1 MKYLLPLLIIINI
14 SNNSFCQ
21 MKPVQERDI
30 EIQRIDIKLEKFRKQ
45 HQVGVLLS
53 ILGAVVFIMPSVS
66 QGKYTT
72 ATIFAGS
79 VLSAAGYITTFDSYR
94 HLRYDVPKLDS
105 QSPKIETP
113 EPIKKTKPKSW
124 WTPR

>member
-1 MKYLLPLLIIINI
+1 MKYLLPLLIFI
-14 SNNSFCQ
+14 SISKNSYCQ
-21 MKPVQERDI
+21 LKPVQERDI

-66 QGKYTT
+66 QGKVTT

-94 HLRYDVPKLDS
+94 HLRYELPKLDS
-105 QSPKIETP
+105 QSPKVETT
-113 EPIKKTKPKSW
+113 ETKKT
-124 WTPR
+124 